1 MSEHLVPKVVLF
13 DLYGTLI
20 DIRTDEHSP
29 EVWDRLAR
37 FLRYRLLPAEPE
49 HLRGAYFSLA
59 KDSQTASEERHAE
72 VDVLGVFKKILSDL
86 GAPGDERFAVEYAHL
101 FRALSMRHFDTF
113 PDTLPALRALR
124 GKFKLGLVSDAQRV
138 FFEPEIRMLGLD
150 ALMDAV
156 VVSSDHGFQKPDTRL
171 FAMALGELRVSAG
184 EAVFVGNSIERDIR
198 GAKDA
203 GLSAILLNRN
213 GRHDGGNYSCAP
225 DHVFSTLDEL
235 SRWLI
240 G

>member
-1 MSEHLVPKVVLF
+1 MSQNIGTKVVLF

-20 DIRTDEHSP
+20 DIKTDEHSP

-37 FLRYRLLPAEPE
+37 FLRYRLLPAEAE

-59 KDSQTASEERHAE
+59 KDSQTASTERHAE
-72 VDVLGVFKKILSDL
+72 VDVLGVFKKILSGL
-86 GAPGDERFAVEYAHL
+86 GAPEDEQFAVEYAHL
-101 FRALSMRHFDTF
+101 FRTLSMRHFDTF
-113 PDTLPALRALR
+113 PDTLPALRRLR
-124 GKFKLGLVSDAQRV
+124 SKFKLGLVSDAQRV

-156 VVSSDHGFQKPDTRL
+156 IVSSDHGFQKPDTRL
-171 FAMALGELRVSAG
+171 FAMALGELQVSPG

-213 GRHDGGNYSCAP
+213 GRHDGSNYSCVP
-225 DHVFSTLDEL
+225 DHTFRTLDEL
-235 SRWLI
+235 SQWLI